1 MVRPFARPRRGAKS
15 RFRRFV
21 DDAADGFFLCAR
33 DGEIV
38 DVNEAGA
45 GSLGYSREEL
55 LGMSVFDVVTTATRE
70 GFGYFWDPSFLLPA
84 TVEAVHRRKDGSTFP
99 VETRVSLMEADGEQ
113 LLLALARDSS
123 RRVETERA
131 LRFQAKLLDQVDA
144 AVVATDLDGIVTHW
158 NQGATRL
165 LGWTAEHALGMR
177 AEELESLGPRSAA
190 TLPGV
195 RQRVAGGQNYDVE
208 LTLTRRDGT
217 RFDAYLTATPVR
229 DDDGEL
235 LGMVGVAVDITERE
249 IITIE
254 LAKRA
259 EQQAAVAELGRLVLT
274 GAGTEALMRR
284 SVEVLQEALGAE
296 YPSVLELLPGRRE
309 VVLRAA
315 PSEDETLVGKMRL
328 PVTEGRI
335 ALALAQGG
343 PVVVPDLAAETR
355 FRPSLALLERGVR
368 SSVAVTIEGK
378 DGAFG
383 LLEVHTRQA
392 RLFSAE
398 DLNFVS
404 AVANVLGAAV
414 TREREEQ
421 LEHQL
426 QRVRRLESVG
436 QLAGG
441 VAHDFNNLLAVIL
454 NFAEFA
460 LDEAEEESG
469 LHADIDQI
477 RRAAER
483 AAGLT
488 RQLLV
493 FSRREPVHVRLV
505 DVNEALAS
513 TEEMLRRTIGEHIEL
528 RSHPAPDLWPT
539 RAGGG
544 QLEQVFVNL
553 AVNGRDAMPDG
564 GRLTIRTRNTE
575 MAPPDLPYGRWVH
588 LTVEDTGTGM
598 HPSVA
603 AQAFDPFFTTKPK
616 GQGTGLG
623 LASVFGIVSQAGGEV
638 RIDSQLGKGTT
649 VSIWLPAAEGSPPTA
664 DVSAGSPSGNGETIL
679 VVEDEDQVRAL
690 TSRILAER
698 GYDVLQAANGE
709 AALHECASRFDH
721 IDLMVTDV
729 VMPGMSGAEL
739 AERLLAARPDMKVLY
754 MSGYTSD
761 VVLRHGPRDSD
772 VAVLEKPFS
781 AEELLSRV
789 RECLHAQV
797 SL

>member
-1 MVRPFARPRRGAKS
+1 MRPFARPRRGAKS

-21 DDAADGFFLCAR
+21 DDAADGFYLCAG

-45 GSLGYSREEL
+45 ASLGYSCAEL
-55 LGMSVFDVVTTATRE
+55 VGMSVYDVVVTATPANFER
-70 GFGYFWDPSFLLPA
+70 YWDPAFSLPV
-84 TVEAVHRRKDGSTFP
+84 TVEGIHRRKDGATYP
-99 VETRVSLMEADGEQ
+99 VETRLSLMEADGEQ

-165 LGWTAEHALGMR
+165 MGWTADHALGKR
-177 AEELESLGPRSAA
+177 AEELEGWSPRAAA
-190 TLPGV
+190 TLPEV
-195 RQRVAGGQNYDVE
+195 RRRVARGHNHDME
-208 LTLTRRDGT
+208 LTLTRRDGS
-217 RFDAYLTATPVR
+217 RFDAYLTASPVR

-235 LGMVGVAVDITERE
+235 LGMVGVAVDISERKF
-249 IITIE
+249 ITTE

-315 PSEDETLVGKMRL
+315 SSEDESLVGKMRL
-328 PVTEGRI
+328 PVTEGLV
-335 ALALAQGG
+335 ALTLAQDG
-343 PVVVPDLAAETR
+343 PVVIPDLAAETR
-355 FRPSLALLERGVR
+355 FRPASALLERGVR

-383 LLEVHTRQA
+383 LLGVHTRQA
-392 RLFSAE
+392 RTFSAD

-460 LDEAEEESG
+460 LDEAEKDSG
-469 LHADIDQI
+469 LYADIDQI

-493 FSRREPVHVRLV
+493 FSRREPVQVRVV
-505 DVNEALAS
+505 DVNEALAG

-528 RSHPAPDLWPT
+528 RSDPGPDLWPT

-575 MAPPDLPYGRWVH
+575 MAPPDLPRGRWVH
-588 LTVEDTGTGM
+588 LTVEDTGGGM

-638 RIDSQLGKGTT
+638 RIDSQLGEGTR
-649 VSIWLPAAEGSPPTA
+649 VSIWLPATEGSPPTA
-664 DVSAGSPSGNGETIL
+664 DRGAGSPSGHGETIL
-679 VVEDEDQVRAL
+679 VVEDEEQVRAL
-690 TSRILAER
+690 TSRILAEH
-698 GYDVLQAANGE
+698 GYEVFQAANGE
-709 AALHECASRFDH
+709 AALHECASRLDH
-721 IDLMVTDV
+721 VDLMVTDV

-739 AERLLAARPDMKVLY
+739 AERLLEARPDMKVLY

-761 VVLRHGPRDSD
+761 VVLRHAPRDSA

-781 AEELLSRV
+781 AEELLCRV
-789 RECLHAQV
+789 RECLHARV